1 MSLIQGLAALL
12 FEGARAMHYAGN
24 LLRERAKAERYDAKR
39 IRRRAKEQRKKDRDD
54 ARKAPEPAAP
64 KVPGTVELNS
74 PEFFERM
81 AEKMAAATDIGGVN
95 VADIPI
101 GPPADPGPI
110 GP

>member
-1 MSLIQGLAALL
+1 MSLVQGLTALL
-12 FEGARAMHYAGN
+12 NQAARAMHYAGN
-24 LLRERAKAERYDAKR
+24 LLRERAKAERDDVKR
-39 IRRRAKEQRKKDRDD
+39 TRRHEKARRRKERDA
-54 ARKAPEPAAP
+54 ARAAPEPAAP

-110 GP
+110 SP